1 MELFGKYKKYIL
13 ILVTIIISCYKIHL
27 GMHSDEVYLI
37 SLGDMI
43 ARENNM
49 FYDCWSSLQ
58 TTAVFTAPFIRL
70 FVILFHTTDGILL
83 FFRGLSLIVK
93 LGIALFFYFSFRKR
107 YNENYVII
115 AVVIYYLY
123 SADFQSFTYKQEL
136 IDLTMLS
143 IIFTHCYFETLKK
156 RYLVLI
162 AVMISGSVLAY
173 PTSLIAFP
181 VFSAIIGAYVVIF
194 LNKNRVQEA
203 LKALFIITATCVVCG
218 TIFVLCVISKIGLQ
232 TFLKSLPYS
241 LGDKNLNLR
250 FFQKIVRPLVKIFAM
265 GIMTVSP
272 IFVLGRMN
280 YRIKKL
286 ILPYVIP
293 AIIVGAY
300 LGQTYIERNSV
311 TWHPLTYAYTVSMFL
326 IPLFCFMKKNN
337 KEFLRIFLLWDI
349 PAIMVAICM
358 MLASNQGNIT
368 VLYGM
373 IFSAIGLIF
382 ICERSEKQENTPL
395 IGLISKKT
403 VWILLL
409 VSIMSYGLVYEQETV
424 DPEQTET
431 TTIFSDRIYVKEG
444 PAKGIFLAEDS
455 YKRYSDIIK
464 VVKRYVSKND
474 QLFIIDN
481 IFTAPYGYLA
491 GIGDYA
497 TYSPQG
503 SIDSK
508 RAAEFF
514 ELNEKKTPSIIIMNK
529 KYSEKYGES
538 TEIGRYIS
546 EKYTLYGEDNNYS
559 IFRICN

>member
-1 MELFGKYKKYIL
+1 MKFFGKHKKYIL
-13 ILVTIIISCYKIHL
+13 ILITIIISCYKIHL

-70 FVILFHTTDGILL
+70 FVTLFHTTDGILL
-83 FFRGLSLIVK
+83 FFRSLSLIVK
-93 LGIALFFYFSFRKR
+93 LGIVLFFYFSFRKR

-115 AVVIYYLY
+115 AAMIYYLY
-123 SADFQSFTYKQEL
+123 SADFQSFTYKQEV

-173 PTSLIAFP
+173 PTSIIAFL
-181 VFSAIIGAYVVIF
+181 FFISIICAYIVIF
-194 LNKNRVQEA
+194 MNENRTQEV
-203 LKALFIITATCVVCG
+203 LKVLFTITTTCIVCG
-218 TIFVLCVISKIGLQ
+218 IIFVLCVISKIGLQ
-232 TFLKSLPYS
+232 MFLKSLPYS
-241 LGDKNLNLR
+241 LGDENLNLN
-250 FFQKIVRPLVKIFAM
+250 FFQKLLRPLYKLFAM
-265 GIMTVSP
+265 GIMTLFP
-272 IFVLGRMN
+272 ILILEKINF
-280 YRIKKL
+280 RIKKL

-293 AIIVGAY
+293 TLIVGAY

-311 TWHPLTYAYTVSMFL
+311 TWHPLTYAYTVSLFL
-326 IPLFCFMKKNN
+326 IPLFCFMKKND
-337 KEFLRIFLLWDI
+337 KEFLKVFLLWEF

-382 ICERSEKQENTPL
+382 ICERSEKQENTFL
-395 IGLISKKT
+395 LGLISKKT

-464 VVKRYVSKND
+464 VVKRHVSKND

-508 RAAEFF
+508 RAVEFF

-546 EKYTLYGEDNNYS
+546 EKYALYSEDNNYS
-559 IFRICN
+559 IFRISN